1 MYAMLS
7 DGQTNPQLWG

>member
-7 DGQTNPQLWG
+7 DGQTNPQL